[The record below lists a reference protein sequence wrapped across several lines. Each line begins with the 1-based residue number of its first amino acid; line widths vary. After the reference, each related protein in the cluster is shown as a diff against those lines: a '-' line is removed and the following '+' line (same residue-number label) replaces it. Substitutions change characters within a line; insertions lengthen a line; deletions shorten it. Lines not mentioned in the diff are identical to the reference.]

1 MSLQQSFLS
10 PSFVLILDTIK
21 FYYLYR
27 DPDSMSKI
35 LANAILPFALFSSGI
50 LLMGCEQAV
59 EAPTEQAETRTAEL
73 ESTAQQQASAA
84 QTELKSGNMFYMVRD
99 VADLQ
104 LKAGSYV
111 EQLKQTQTE
120 LQTAV
125 EAKDTQQLQSTVSQ
139 LQQQLTS
146 FNQVLG
152 DLNLKSQEIDQIRS
166 NIMTANQQVLAS
178 PLLNGQVDFN
188 QVDLKKIESQ
198 MVNVQAEMVKLAAMM
213 IPQSSSDNSSE
224 S

>member
-1 MSLQQSFLS
+1 
-10 PSFVLILDTIK
+10 
-21 FYYLYR
+21 
-27 DPDSMSKI
+27 MSKI
-35 LANAILPFALFSSGI
+35 LANAVLPFALFSSGI

-59 EAPTEQAETRTAEL
+59 EVPAEQADTTTSDL
-73 ESTAQQQASAA
+73 EPASQQQSSTA

-125 EAKDTQQLQSTVSQ
+125 EAKDTQQLQSTATQ
-139 LQQQLTS
+139 LQQQLSS

-152 DLNLKSQEIDQIRS
+152 NLNLKSQEIDQIRD

-178 PLLNGQVDFN
+178 PLLNGQVDFS
-188 QVDLKKIESQ
+188 QVNLKKIESQ
-198 MVNVQAEMVKLAAMM
+198 MVNVQSEMIKLAGLL
-213 IPQSSSDNSSE
+213 IQNPDQESE
-224 S
+224 SNTDQDNT

>member
-1 MSLQQSFLS
+1 
-10 PSFVLILDTIK
+10 
-21 FYYLYR
+21 
-27 DPDSMSKI
+27 MSKI
-35 LANAILPFALFSSGI
+35 LANAVLPFALFSSGI
-50 LLMGCEQAV
+50 LLMGCDQAV
-59 EAPTEQAETRTAEL
+59 EAPAEQADTTTSDL
-73 ESTAQQQASAA
+73 EPASQQQSSAA

-125 EAKDTQQLQSTVSQ
+125 EAKDTQQLQSTATQ
-139 LQQQLTS
+139 LQQQLSS

-152 DLNLKSQEIDQIRS
+152 NLNLKSQEIDQIRD

-178 PLLNGQVDFN
+178 PLLNGQVDFS
-188 QVDLKKIESQ
+188 QVNLKKIESQ
-198 MVNVQAEMVKLAAMM
+198 MVNVQSEMVKLAGLL
-213 IPQSSSDNSSE
+213 IQNPDQESE
-224 S
+224 SNTDQNNT

>member
-1 MSLQQSFLS
+1 
-10 PSFVLILDTIK
+10 
-21 FYYLYR
+21 
-27 DPDSMSKI
+27 MSKI
-35 LANAILPFALFSSGI
+35 LANAVLPFALFSSGI

-59 EAPTEQAETRTAEL
+59 EPPTEQADTTTSDL
-73 ESTAQQQASAA
+73 EPASQQQGSATP
-84 QTELKSGNMFYMVRD
+84 TELKSGNMFYMVRD

-125 EAKDTQQLQSTVSQ
+125 EAKDTQQLQSTATQ
-139 LQQQLTS
+139 LQQQLSS

-152 DLNLKSQEIDQIRS
+152 NLNLKSQEIDQIRNNMMS
-166 NIMTANQQVLAS
+166 ANQQVLAS
-178 PLLNGQVDFN
+178 PLLNGQVDFS

-198 MVNVQAEMVKLAAMM
+198 MVNVQAEMVKLAGLL
-213 IPQSSSDNSSE
+213 IQNPEQE
-224 S
+224 QG

>member
-1 MSLQQSFLS
+1 
-10 PSFVLILDTIK
+10 
-21 FYYLYR
+21 
-27 DPDSMSKI
+27 MSKI
-35 LANAILPFALFSSGI
+35 LANAVLPFALFSSGI

-59 EAPTEQAETRTAEL
+59 ETPTEQADTTTSDL
-73 ESTAQQQASAA
+73 EPASQQQSSTA

-125 EAKDTQQLQSTVSQ
+125 EAKDTQQLQSTATQ
-139 LQQQLTS
+139 LQQQLSS

-152 DLNLKSQEIDQIRS
+152 NLNLKSQEIDQIRD

-178 PLLNGQVDFN
+178 PLLNGQVDFS
-188 QVDLKKIESQ
+188 QVNLKKIESQ
-198 MVNVQAEMVKLAAMM
+198 MVNVQSEMVKLAGLL
-213 IPQSSSDNSSE
+213 IQNPDQE
-224 S
+224 SGIREQY

>member
-1 MSLQQSFLS
+1 
-10 PSFVLILDTIK
+10 
-21 FYYLYR
+21 
-27 DPDSMSKI
+27 MSKI
-35 LANAILPFALFSSGI
+35 LANAVLPFALFSSGI

-59 EAPTEQAETRTAEL
+59 EAPAEQADTTTSDL
-73 ESTAQQQASAA
+73 EPASQQQSSTA

-125 EAKDTQQLQSTVSQ
+125 EAKDTQQLQSTATQ
-139 LQQQLTS
+139 LQQQLSS

-152 DLNLKSQEIDQIRS
+152 NLNLKSQEIDQIRD

-178 PLLNGQVDFN
+178 PLLNGQVDFS
-188 QVDLKKIESQ
+188 QVNLKKIESQ
-198 MVNVQAEMVKLAAMM
+198 MVNVQSEMIKLAGLL
-213 IPQSSSDNSSE
+213 IQNPDQESENNTDQDNT
-224 S
+224 

>member
-1 MSLQQSFLS
+1 
-10 PSFVLILDTIK
+10 
-21 FYYLYR
+21 
-27 DPDSMSKI
+27 MSKI

-59 EAPTEQAETRTAEL
+59 EAPAEQADTTTSDL
-73 ESTAQQQASAA
+73 EPASQQQSSAA

-125 EAKDTQQLQSTVSQ
+125 EAKDTQQLQSTATQ
-139 LQQQLTS
+139 LQQQLSS
-146 FNQVLG
+146 FNQVLSN
-152 DLNLKSQEIDQIRS
+152 LNLKSQEIDQIRD

-178 PLLNGQVDFN
+178 PLLNGQVDFS
-188 QVDLKKIESQ
+188 QVNLKKIESQ
-198 MVNVQAEMVKLAAMM
+198 MVNVQSEMVKLAGLL
-213 IPQSSSDNSSE
+213 IQNPDQESE
-224 S
+224 SNTDQDNT

>member
-1 MSLQQSFLS
+1 
-10 PSFVLILDTIK
+10 
-21 FYYLYR
+21 
-27 DPDSMSKI
+27 MSKI
-35 LANAILPFALFSSGI
+35 LANAVLPFALFSSGI

-59 EAPTEQAETRTAEL
+59 EAPAEQADTTTSDL
-73 ESTAQQQASAA
+73 EPASQQQSSAA
-84 QTELKSGNMFYMVRD
+84 PTELTSGNMFYMVRD

-125 EAKDTQQLQSTVSQ
+125 EAKDTQQLQSTATQ
-139 LQQQLTS
+139 LQQQLSS

-152 DLNLKSQEIDQIRS
+152 NLNLKSQEIDQIRD

-178 PLLNGQVDFN
+178 PLLNGQVDFS
-188 QVDLKKIESQ
+188 QVNLKKIESQ
-198 MVNVQAEMVKLAAMM
+198 MVNVQSEMVKLAGLL
-213 IPQSSSDNSSE
+213 IQNPDQESE
-224 S
+224 SNTDQDNT

>member
-1 MSLQQSFLS
+1 
-10 PSFVLILDTIK
+10 
-21 FYYLYR
+21 
-27 DPDSMSKI
+27 MSKI
-35 LANAILPFALFSSGI
+35 LANAVLPFALFSSGI

-59 EAPTEQAETRTAEL
+59 EAPAEQADTTTSDL
-73 ESTAQQQASAA
+73 EPASQQQSSTA

-120 LQTAV
+120 LQMAV
-125 EAKDTQQLQSTVSQ
+125 EAKDTQQLESTATQ
-139 LQQQLTS
+139 LQQQLSS

-152 DLNLKSQEIDQIRS
+152 NLNLKSQEIDQIRD

-178 PLLNGQVDFN
+178 PLLNGQVDFS
-188 QVDLKKIESQ
+188 QVNLKKIESQ
-198 MVNVQAEMVKLAAMM
+198 MVNVQSEMVKLAGLL
-213 IPQSSSDNSSE
+213 IQNPDQESE
-224 S
+224 SNTDQDNT

>member
-1 MSLQQSFLS
+1 
-10 PSFVLILDTIK
+10 
-21 FYYLYR
+21 
-27 DPDSMSKI
+27 MSKI
-35 LANAILPFALFSSGI
+35 LANAVLPFALFSSGI

-59 EAPTEQAETRTAEL
+59 EAPAEQADTTTSDL
-73 ESTAQQQASAA
+73 EPASQQQSSTA

-125 EAKDTQQLQSTVSQ
+125 EAKDTQQLQSTATQ
-139 LQQQLTS
+139 LQQQLSS

-152 DLNLKSQEIDQIRS
+152 NLNLKSQEIDQIRD
-166 NIMTANQQVLAS
+166 NIMNANQQVLAS
-178 PLLNGQVDFN
+178 PLLNGEMDFS
-188 QVDLKKIESQ
+188 QIDLKKIESQ
-198 MVNVQAEMVKLAAMM
+198 MVNVQAEMVKLAGLL
-213 IPQSSSDNSSE
+213 IQNPEQKSNSQTE
-224 S
+224 QENT

>member
-1 MSLQQSFLS
+1 
-10 PSFVLILDTIK
+10 
-21 FYYLYR
+21 
-27 DPDSMSKI
+27 MSKI
-35 LANAILPFALFSSGI
+35 LANAVLPFALFSSGI

-59 EAPTEQAETRTAEL
+59 EAPAEQADTTTSDL
-73 ESTAQQQASAA
+73 EPASQQQSSTA

-125 EAKDTQQLQSTVSQ
+125 EAKDTQQLESTATQ
-139 LQQQLTS
+139 LQQQLSS

-152 DLNLKSQEIDQIRS
+152 NLNLKSQEIDQIRD

-178 PLLNGQVDFN
+178 PLLNGQVDFS
-188 QVDLKKIESQ
+188 QVNLKKIESQ
-198 MVNVQAEMVKLAAMM
+198 MVNVQSEMVKLAGLL
-213 IPQSSSDNSSE
+213 IQNPDQESE
-224 S
+224 SNTDQDNT

>member
-1 MSLQQSFLS
+1 
-10 PSFVLILDTIK
+10 
-21 FYYLYR
+21 
-27 DPDSMSKI
+27 MSKI
-35 LANAILPFALFSSGI
+35 LANAVLPFVLFSSGI
-50 LLMGCEQAV
+50 LLMGCDQAV
-59 EAPTEQAETRTAEL
+59 EAPAEQADTTTSDL
-73 ESTAQQQASAA
+73 EPASQQQSSTA

-125 EAKDTQQLQSTVSQ
+125 EAKDTQQLQSTATQ
-139 LQQQLTS
+139 LQQQLSS

-152 DLNLKSQEIDQIRS
+152 NLNLKSQEIDQIRD

-178 PLLNGQVDFN
+178 PLLNGQVDFS
-188 QVDLKKIESQ
+188 QVNLKKIESQ
-198 MVNVQAEMVKLAAMM
+198 MVNVQSEMVKLAGLL
-213 IPQSSSDNSSE
+213 IQNPDQESE
-224 S
+224 SNTDQDNT

>member
-1 MSLQQSFLS
+1 
-10 PSFVLILDTIK
+10 
-21 FYYLYR
+21 
-27 DPDSMSKI
+27 MSKI
-35 LANAILPFALFSSGI
+35 LANAVLPFALFSSGI

-59 EAPTEQAETRTAEL
+59 EAPAEQADTTTSDL
-73 ESTAQQQASAA
+73 EPASQQQSSTA

-125 EAKDTQQLQSTVSQ
+125 EAKDTQQLQSTATQ
-139 LQQQLTS
+139 LQQQLSS

-152 DLNLKSQEIDQIRS
+152 NLNLKSQEIDQIRD

-178 PLLNGQVDFN
+178 PLLNGQVDFS
-188 QVDLKKIESQ
+188 QVNLKKIESQ
-198 MVNVQAEMVKLAAMM
+198 MVNVQSEMVKLAGLLIQNPDQEAENNTD
-213 IPQSSSDNSSE
+213 QDNT
-224 S
+224 

>member
-1 MSLQQSFLS
+1 
-10 PSFVLILDTIK
+10 
-21 FYYLYR
+21 
-27 DPDSMSKI
+27 MSKI
-35 LANAILPFALFSSGI
+35 LANAVLPFALFSSGI

-59 EAPTEQAETRTAEL
+59 EAPAEHADTTTSDL
-73 ESTAQQQASAA
+73 EPASQQQSSTA

-125 EAKDTQQLQSTVSQ
+125 EAKDTQQLQSTATQ
-139 LQQQLTS
+139 LQQQLSS

-152 DLNLKSQEIDQIRS
+152 NLNLKSQEIDQIRD

-178 PLLNGQVDFN
+178 PLLNGQVDFS
-188 QVDLKKIESQ
+188 QVNLKKIESQ
-198 MVNVQAEMVKLAAMM
+198 MVNVQSEMVKLAGLL
-213 IPQSSSDNSSE
+213 IQNPDQESE
-224 S
+224 SNTDQDNT

>member
-1 MSLQQSFLS
+1 
-10 PSFVLILDTIK
+10 
-21 FYYLYR
+21 
-27 DPDSMSKI
+27 MSKI
-35 LANAILPFALFSSGI
+35 LANAVLPFALFSSGI

-59 EAPTEQAETRTAEL
+59 EAPAEQADTTTSDL
-73 ESTAQQQASAA
+73 EPASQQQSSAA

-125 EAKDTQQLQSTVSQ
+125 EAKDTQQLQSTATQ
-139 LQQQLTS
+139 LQQQLSS

-152 DLNLKSQEIDQIRS
+152 NLNLKSQEIDQIRD

-178 PLLNGQVDFN
+178 PLLNGQVDFS
-188 QVDLKKIESQ
+188 QVNLKKIESQ
-198 MVNVQAEMVKLAAMM
+198 RVNVQSEMVKLAGLL
-213 IPQSSSDNSSE
+213 IQNPDQESE
-224 S
+224 SNTDQDNT

>member
-1 MSLQQSFLS
+1 
-10 PSFVLILDTIK
+10 
-21 FYYLYR
+21 
-27 DPDSMSKI
+27 MSKI
-35 LANAILPFALFSSGI
+35 LANAVLPFALFSSGI

-59 EAPTEQAETRTAEL
+59 EAPAEQADTTTSDL
-73 ESTAQQQASAA
+73 EPASQQQSSAA

-125 EAKDTQQLQSTVSQ
+125 EAKDTQQLQSTATQ
-139 LQQQLTS
+139 LQQQLSS

-152 DLNLKSQEIDQIRS
+152 NLNLKSQEIDQIRD

-178 PLLNGQVDFN
+178 PLLNGQVDFS
-188 QVDLKKIESQ
+188 QVNLKKIESQ
-198 MVNVQAEMVKLAAMM
+198 MVNVQSEMVKLAGLLIQNPDQEAENNTD
-213 IPQSSSDNSSE
+213 QDNT
-224 S
+224 

>member
-1 MSLQQSFLS
+1 
-10 PSFVLILDTIK
+10 
-21 FYYLYR
+21 
-27 DPDSMSKI
+27 MSKI
-35 LANAILPFALFSSGI
+35 LANAVLPFALFSSGI

-59 EAPTEQAETRTAEL
+59 EAPAEQADTTTSDL
-73 ESTAQQQASAA
+73 EPASQQQSSTA

-125 EAKDTQQLQSTVSQ
+125 EAKDTQQLQSTATQ
-139 LQQQLTS
+139 LQQQLS
-146 FNQVLG
+146 NFNQVLG
-152 DLNLKSQEIDQIRS
+152 NLNLKSQEIDQIRD

-178 PLLNGQVDFN
+178 PLLNGQVDFS
-188 QVDLKKIESQ
+188 QVNLKKIESQ
-198 MVNVQAEMVKLAAMM
+198 MVNVQSEMVKLAGLL
-213 IPQSSSDNSSE
+213 IQNPDQKSE
-224 S
+224 SNTDQDNT

>member
-1 MSLQQSFLS
+1 
-10 PSFVLILDTIK
+10 
-21 FYYLYR
+21 
-27 DPDSMSKI
+27 MSKI
-35 LANAILPFALFSSGI
+35 LANAVLPFALFSSGI

-59 EAPTEQAETRTAEL
+59 EAPAEQADTTTSDL
-73 ESTAQQQASAA
+73 EPASQQQSSTA

-125 EAKDTQQLQSTVSQ
+125 EAKDTQQLQSTATQ
-139 LQQQLTS
+139 LQQQLSS

-152 DLNLKSQEIDQIRS
+152 NLNLKSQEIDQIRD

-178 PLLNGQVDFN
+178 PLLNGQVDFS
-188 QVDLKKIESQ
+188 QVNLKKIESQ
-198 MVNVQAEMVKLAAMM
+198 MVNVQSEMVKLAGLL
-213 IPQSSSDNSSE
+213 IQNPDQESE
-224 S
+224 SNTNQDNT

>member
-1 MSLQQSFLS
+1 
-10 PSFVLILDTIK
+10 
-21 FYYLYR
+21 
-27 DPDSMSKI
+27 MSKI
-35 LANAILPFALFSSGI
+35 LANAVLPFALFSSGI
-50 LLMGCEQAV
+50 LLMGCDQAV
-59 EAPTEQAETRTAEL
+59 EAPAEQADTTTSDL
-73 ESTAQQQASAA
+73 EPASQQQSSTA

-125 EAKDTQQLQSTVSQ
+125 EAKDTQQLQSTATQ
-139 LQQQLTS
+139 LQQQLSS

-152 DLNLKSQEIDQIRS
+152 NLNLKSQEIDRIRD

-178 PLLNGQVDFN
+178 PLLNGQVDFS
-188 QVDLKKIESQ
+188 QVNLKKIESQ
-198 MVNVQAEMVKLAAMM
+198 MVNVQSEMVKLAGLL
-213 IPQSSSDNSSE
+213 IQNPDQESE
-224 S
+224 SNTDQNNT

>member
-1 MSLQQSFLS
+1 
-10 PSFVLILDTIK
+10 
-21 FYYLYR
+21 
-27 DPDSMSKI
+27 MSKI
-35 LANAILPFALFSSGI
+35 LANAVLPFALFSSGI

-59 EAPTEQAETRTAEL
+59 EAPAEQADTTTSDL
-73 ESTAQQQASAA
+73 EPASQQQSSTA

-125 EAKDTQQLQSTVSQ
+125 EAKDTQQLQSTATQ
-139 LQQQLTS
+139 LQQQLSS

-152 DLNLKSQEIDQIRS
+152 NLNLKSQEIDQIRD

-178 PLLNGQVDFN
+178 PLLNGQVDFS
-188 QVDLKKIESQ
+188 QVNLKKIESQ
-198 MVNVQAEMVKLAAMM
+198 MVNVQSEMVKLAGLL
-213 IPQSSSDNSSE
+213 IQNPDQKSE
-224 S
+224 SNTDQDNT

>member
-1 MSLQQSFLS
+1 
-10 PSFVLILDTIK
+10 
-21 FYYLYR
+21 
-27 DPDSMSKI
+27 MSKI
-35 LANAILPFALFSSGI
+35 LANAVLPFALFSSGI

-59 EAPTEQAETRTAEL
+59 EAPAEQADTTTSDL
-73 ESTAQQQASAA
+73 EPASQQQSSAA

-125 EAKDTQQLQSTVSQ
+125 EAKDTQQLQSTATQ
-139 LQQQLTS
+139 LQQQLSS

-152 DLNLKSQEIDQIRS
+152 NLNLKSQEIDQIRD

-178 PLLNGQVDFN
+178 PLLNGQVDFS
-188 QVDLKKIESQ
+188 QVNLKKIESQ
-198 MVNVQAEMVKLAAMM
+198 MVNVQSEMVKLAGLLIQNPDQEAKNNTD
-213 IPQSSSDNSSE
+213 QDNT
-224 S
+224 

>member
-1 MSLQQSFLS
+1 
-10 PSFVLILDTIK
+10 
-21 FYYLYR
+21 
-27 DPDSMSKI
+27 MSKI
-35 LANAILPFALFSSGI
+35 LANAVLPFALFSSGI
-50 LLMGCEQAV
+50 LLMGCDQAV
-59 EAPTEQAETRTAEL
+59 EAPAEQADTTTSDL
-73 ESTAQQQASAA
+73 EPASQQQSSAA

-125 EAKDTQQLQSTVSQ
+125 EAKDTQQLQSTATQ
-139 LQQQLTS
+139 LQQQLSS

-152 DLNLKSQEIDQIRS
+152 NLNLKSQEIDQIRD

-178 PLLNGQVDFN
+178 PLLNGQVDFS
-188 QVDLKKIESQ
+188 QVNLKKIESQ
-198 MVNVQAEMVKLAAMM
+198 MVNVQSEMIKLAGLLIQNPA
-213 IPQSSSDNSSE
+213 QESE
-224 S
+224 SNTDQDNT

>member
-1 MSLQQSFLS
+1 
-10 PSFVLILDTIK
+10 
-21 FYYLYR
+21 
-27 DPDSMSKI
+27 MSKI
-35 LANAILPFALFSSGI
+35 LANAVLPFALFSSGI

-59 EAPTEQAETRTAEL
+59 EAPAEQADTTISDL
-73 ESTAQQQASAA
+73 EPTAQQQSSAA

-125 EAKDTQQLQSTVSQ
+125 EAKDTEQLQSTATQ
-139 LQQQLTS
+139 LQQQLSS

-152 DLNLKSQEIDQIRS
+152 NLNLKSQEIDQIRD

-178 PLLNGQVDFN
+178 PLLNGQVDFS
-188 QVDLKKIESQ
+188 QVNLKKIESQ
-198 MVNVQAEMVKLAAMM
+198 MVNVQSEMVKLAGLL
-213 IPQSSSDNSSE
+213 IQNPDKESE
-224 S
+224 SNTDQENT

>member
-1 MSLQQSFLS
+1 MF
-10 PSFVLILDTIK
+10 
-21 FYYLYR
+21 
-27 DPDSMSKI
+27 KI
-35 LANAILPFALFSSGI
+35 LANAVLPFALFSSGI

-59 EAPTEQAETRTAEL
+59 EAPAEQVDTTTSDL
-73 ESTAQQQASAA
+73 EPASQQQSSAA

-125 EAKDTQQLQSTVSQ
+125 EAKDTQQLQSTATQ
-139 LQQQLTS
+139 LQQQLSS

-152 DLNLKSQEIDQIRS
+152 NLNLKSQEIDQIRD

-178 PLLNGQVDFN
+178 PLLNGQVDFS
-188 QVDLKKIESQ
+188 QVNLKKIESQ
-198 MVNVQAEMVKLAAMM
+198 MVNVQSEMVKLAGLL
-213 IPQSSSDNSSE
+213 IQNPDQESE
-224 S
+224 SNTDQDNT

>member
-1 MSLQQSFLS
+1 
-10 PSFVLILDTIK
+10 
-21 FYYLYR
+21 
-27 DPDSMSKI
+27 MSKI
-35 LANAILPFALFSSGI
+35 LANAVLPFALFSSGI

-59 EAPTEQAETRTAEL
+59 EPPTEQADTTTSDL
-73 ESTAQQQASAA
+73 EPASQPQGSATP
-84 QTELKSGNMFYMVRD
+84 TELKSGNMFYMVRD

-125 EAKDTQQLQSTVSQ
+125 EAKDTQQLQSTATQ
-139 LQQQLTS
+139 LQQQLSS

-152 DLNLKSQEIDQIRS
+152 NLNLKSQEIDQIRNNMMS
-166 NIMTANQQVLAS
+166 ANQQVLAS
-178 PLLNGQVDFN
+178 PLLNGQVDFS

-198 MVNVQAEMVKLAAMM
+198 MVNVQAEMVKLAGLL
-213 IPQSSSDNSSE
+213 IQNPEQE
-224 S
+224 QG

>member
-1 MSLQQSFLS
+1 
-10 PSFVLILDTIK
+10 
-21 FYYLYR
+21 
-27 DPDSMSKI
+27 MSKI
-35 LANAILPFALFSSGI
+35 LANAVLPFALFSSGI
-50 LLMGCEQAV
+50 LLMGCDQAFEAPAEQAD
-59 EAPTEQAETRTAEL
+59 TTTSDL
-73 ESTAQQQASAA
+73 EPASQQQSSTA

-125 EAKDTQQLQSTVSQ
+125 EAKDTQQLQSTATQ
-139 LQQQLTS
+139 LQQQLSS

-152 DLNLKSQEIDQIRS
+152 NLNLKSQEIDQIRD

-178 PLLNGQVDFN
+178 PLLNGQVDFS
-188 QVDLKKIESQ
+188 QVNLKKIESQ
-198 MVNVQAEMVKLAAMM
+198 MVNVQSEMVKLAGLL
-213 IPQSSSDNSSE
+213 IQNPDQESE
-224 S
+224 SNTDQDNT